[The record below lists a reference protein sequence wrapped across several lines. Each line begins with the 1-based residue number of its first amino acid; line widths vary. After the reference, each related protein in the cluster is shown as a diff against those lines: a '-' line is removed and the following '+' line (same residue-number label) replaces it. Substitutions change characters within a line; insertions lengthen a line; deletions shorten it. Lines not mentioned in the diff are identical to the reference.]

1 VTSETLL
8 FRQVNPS
15 WVQAG
20 RVTSQVFKPTSKDR
34 GNLSVYDGDQ
44 LTAEDAWK
52 HYTEQLEYAS
62 VGVLAVTVRECEMLD
77 LAAEADPK
85 PFPAHIVIRFGDL
98 ARAEIE
104 RKAKRLKSVA
114 VSRGW
119 LYQAE
124 AAA

>member
-44 LTAEDAWK
+44 LSAEDAWK

-77 LAAEADPK
+77 LAAEADPE
-85 PFPAHIVIRFGDL
+85 PFPAHVVIRFENL
-98 ARAEIE
+98 ARAEID
-104 RKAKRLKSVA
+104 RKAKQLRHAA
-114 VSRGW
+114 VVRDW
-119 LYQAE
+119 QYL
-124 AAA
+124 AAS